1 MARNLAQQAKVL
13 VKHVQQSELDP
24 LDLILTSFLHVCFK
38 LHLPSFS
45 LLPSLSSSL
54 LLPSPPSTL
63 IVNKIYIKKSEK
75 QRKPSTL
82 AGLHGALPIDS
93 LSHLAL
99 VCVHVSSGLQ
109 VMAPLPLSRKPSLH
123 LTDTFWPT
131 WNSLSES
138 TAFSGITKG
147 TGHGFAVKRQGRCLL
162 RCLFFP

>member
-1 MARNLAQQAKVL
+1 MYNNLNWILWTWLWPPFYMYVL
-13 VKHVQQSELDP
+13 SY
-24 LDLILTSFLHVCFK
+24 T
-38 LHLPSFS
+38 S
-45 LLPSLSSSL
+45 LLSPCFPLSSSL

-162 RCLFFP
+162 RCLFFPQLISLKTK

>member
-13 VKHVQQSELDP
+13 VKQVQQSELDP
-24 LDLILTSFLHVCFK
+24 LDLTLTSFLHVCFK

-45 LLPSLSSSL
+45 LLPFLFL
-54 LLPSPPSTL
+54 PPSPLSHSTL

-82 AGLHGALPIDS
+82 ADLHGALPIDS

-109 VMAPLPLSRKPSLH
+109 VMTPLPLSRKPSLH

-138 TAFSGITKG
+138 TVFSGITKG
-147 TGHGFAVKRQGRCLL
+147 TGHGFAVKRRGRCLL